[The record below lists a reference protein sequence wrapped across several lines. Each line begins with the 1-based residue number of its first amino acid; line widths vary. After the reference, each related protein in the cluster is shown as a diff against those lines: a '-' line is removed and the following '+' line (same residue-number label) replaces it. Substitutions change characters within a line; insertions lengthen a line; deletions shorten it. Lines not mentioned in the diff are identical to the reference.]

1 MKKKKQINN
10 FSIAHKLKNDKNQ
23 KLWRK
28 QRKKRG
34 FDDTEL
40 WNLHD
45 TFYEF
50 MIPRLEAFKN
60 ITMSYPSYETSESYE
75 EKLNFII
82 NSFKLR
88 YALYEKPSVSFE
100 DEKIINENA
109 KKAAVLLGELWFDL
123 WS

>member
-1 MKKKKQINN
+1 
-10 FSIAHKLKNDKNQ
+10 
-23 KLWRK
+23 
-28 QRKKRG
+28 
-34 FDDTEL
+34 
-40 WNLHD
+40 
-45 TFYEF
+45 

-60 ITMSYPSYETSESYE
+60 ISMSYPSYETSESYN

-88 YALYEKPSVSFE
+88 YALYEKSSVSFE